1 MLFDDTTAKG
11 VESGGFSFI
20 KIIVLSF
27 NGIDFLLVGIKN
39 NILSI
44 FFLGQNKDVLRSNTQ
59 CPSAELVKD
68 AGIINHFWDVLE
80 QLQCPFFF
88 LLFQDL
94 NFVLV
99 NLLQVLLLALQLFIF
114 FERFIIID

>member
-1 MLFDDTTAKG
+1 MLFYDTTAKG
-11 VESGGFSFI
+11 VESGGFSLI
-20 KIIVLSF
+20 KVIIISF
-27 NGIDFLLVGIKN
+27 NRIDFLLVGIKN

-44 FFLGQNKDVLRSNTQ
+44 FFLRQNEDVLRGNTQ
-59 CPSAELVKD
+59 CPSAELIKD
-68 AGIINHFWDVLE
+68 TGIINHFWDVLK

-88 LLFQDL
+88 LLLQDL

-99 NLLQVLLLALQLFIF
+99 NLIQVFLLALQLFIF